1 MPKLTRSF
9 LLSAIAMGFLSCA
22 QDVRPYDV
30 RVKEAL
36 SEGLQEF
43 NVKGASVAV
52 ILPDGKIHRFV
63 AGYSNDSTAIEP
75 EMLFA
80 IGSITKN
87 VVAAL
92 VLQLTEEGVLTLDD
106 PISRWLPAY
115 PYVDRTITIRQL
127 LNHTSGLYMFWDNQK
142 LWDDLKR
149 YRDSA
154 FSPEAVLTYIRDP
167 YFSPGRDFRYSNTN
181 YLLLAMICTRATN
194 STLSAEFRRRFWEP
208 LKIEGAR
215 LSLEEQIPPN
225 LAHVWGDN
233 FENDGSNRDLTFLPR
248 TSHES
253 ITYGSSGLFMTAED
267 LARWTHALFHGKVIG
282 QDSLRQMQSFGRGA
296 YGLGL
301 GRFGF
306 GVEDPVLAALLGHVH
321 GEIGAFQ
328 QAGGLQAIV
337 RIGAYPHAGRDG
349 DPQARNAAGAAYG
362 LQQFFR
368 DKRDLLAVI
377 GIEYADDE
385 FVSPEPGDDVTGPDL
400 MLHAAGDLLEQ
411 FVPRGMSQTVVD
423 LLEAIQVDEQHAHQ
437 GALAFGAQEGLVQAI
452 QQEHA
457 VWQARQGVMGGHA
470 NPLGVDAVGL
480 AHDDAGDQHSQQ
492 QGQAR

>member
-1 MPKLTRSF
+1 MPKLARSF
-9 LLSAIAMGFLSCA
+9 LLFAIAMGFLSCA

-36 SEGLQEF
+36 SEGLREF

-52 ILPDGKIHRFV
+52 VLPDGKIHRFV
-63 AGYSNDSTAIEP
+63 AGYSHDSTAIEP

-92 VLQLTEEGVLTLDD
+92 VLQLAEEGILILDD

-115 PYVDRTITIRQL
+115 PYVDGTITIRQL

-149 YRDSA
+149 YRDSV
-154 FSPEAVLTYIRDP
+154 FSPETVLTYIRDP

-181 YLLLAMICTRATN
+181 YLLLAMICTRVTN

-208 LKIEGAR
+208 LKIKGAW

-233 FENDGSNRDLTFLPR
+233 FDNDGSNRDLTFLPR

-267 LARWTHALFHGKVIG
+267 LARWSDALFGGRILTRASLDEMLKFGKG
-282 QDSLRQMQSFGRGA
+282 G
-296 YGLGL
+296 YGLGVGYFRSAL
-301 GRFGF
+301 AG
-306 GVEDPVLAALLGHVH
+306 GVQAVGHMGGNIGTTASMVYSRKYGVSLVVMINAYH
-321 GEIGAFQ
+321 LKCIGELTERVGEITLDFLEIQNQKSQGE
-328 QAGGLQAIV
+328 
-337 RIGAYPHAGRDG
+337 
-349 DPQARNAAGAAYG
+349 AA
-362 LQQFFR
+362 
-368 DKRDLLAVI
+368 
-377 GIEYADDE
+377 
-385 FVSPEPGDDVTGPDL
+385 P
-400 MLHAAGDLLEQ
+400 
-411 FVPRGMSQTVVD
+411 
-423 LLEAIQVDEQHAHQ
+423 
-437 GALAFGAQEGLVQAI
+437 
-452 QQEHA
+452 
-457 VWQARQGVMGGHA
+457 
-470 NPLGVDAVGL
+470 
-480 AHDDAGDQHSQQ
+480 
-492 QGQAR
+492 